1 MRLGDVLS
9 KQPQH
14 QYVQVDGFLVNK
26 KGYLGQKVNLSAGT
40 VALNYFCANCD
51 DLRTFSAKGSL
62 TCIFVNKQLISI
74 DCVLSCVCG
83 ATVQVWFLIECKD
96 DITSTVPE
104 IRILKKTE
112 KLSNTVKTNTN
123 RYGAY
128 TILLDKAEQAYR
140 DDLGAGAIVY
150 LRKVFETVT
159 IQAADAIGIDYPRYD
174 NGNPRNFADL
184 LQRVDGECE
193 IIPKEFS
200 KNGYR
205 LFRELSTV
213 VHGDFDEEQG
223 LMKFEPLHRLV
234 IGILENVRN
243 KAEFKEA
250 MRSLGWSDEGAV
262 AL

>member
-1 MRLGDVLS
+1 M
-9 KQPQH
+9 
-14 QYVQVDGFLVNK
+14 
-26 KGYLGQKVNLSAGT
+26 
-40 VALNYFCANCD
+40 
-51 DLRTFSAKGSL
+51 
-62 TCIFVNKQLISI
+62 
-74 DCVLSCVCG
+74 
-83 ATVQVWFLIECKD
+83 
-96 DITSTVPE
+96 
-104 IRILKKTE
+104 
-112 KLSNTVKTNTN
+112 
-123 RYGAY
+123 
-128 TILLDKAEQAYR
+128 
-140 DDLGAGAIVY
+140 
-150 LRKVFETVT
+150 
-159 IQAADAIGIDYPRYD
+159 
-174 NGNPRNFADL
+174 